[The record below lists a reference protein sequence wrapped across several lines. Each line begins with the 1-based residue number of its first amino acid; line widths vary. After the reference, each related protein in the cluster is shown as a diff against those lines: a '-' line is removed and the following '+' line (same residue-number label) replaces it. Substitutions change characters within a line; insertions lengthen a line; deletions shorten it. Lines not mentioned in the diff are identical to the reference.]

1 MKSNSSLGEKPEALT
16 GAGGAAEWAQMIPIS
31 TASFY
36 GTYRPLQVVSL
47 KILTPLKLNQ
57 IKASYIT

>member
-1 MKSNSSLGEKPEALT
+1 
-16 GAGGAAEWAQMIPIS
+16 MIPIS

-57 IKASYIT
+57 IRLHILPEMMPEDKK